1 MRRNNLLR
9 TLIIV
14 VVIIWSLWQLYPTY
28 QLANLKKQEASLIAQ
43 LTSLSGLSEK
53 EINESL
59 NSVLL
64 DARLEQVISDPD
76 SLAQAHSISERLLA
90 LEEKIAENE
99 LRSIKQGLDLLGGT
113 YLVYEVD
120 FPKLLEQ
127 TSTNADEEFEAIIA
141 EVRDRS
147 KSSDEDFFDIL
158 KAAFQSRGIRMSRYF
173 PPRIKTDDEVI
184 EELKKKAEDA
194 VDRTLEVL
202 RNRVDQFGV
211 SEPSITK
218 QGNRRIIIELP
229 GIKDASRAKKIIGTT
244 AQLDF
249 KLVKDVAERNAVIQ
263 RIDRALKKRL
273 SAKKPGS
280 TADTTVTDNLKP
292 RKDKPVGIDELLGT
306 STSDTSETDTST
318 VLADENLLNDRPF
331 ISLLAGVENDALLP
345 AQNLKAVQRILKLPE
360 IEKVIPKDSQFLF
373 SADPIII
380 NNQKYYTLYYVKKEP
395 ELTGAYLEEAYVSLS
410 SGSQTYAQGQPQ
422 VDFKL
427 NREGGRIF
435 ARVTG
440 ANVGK
445 RLAIVLDNKV
455 ASAPNIKG
463 KIPHGSAVIEGSFT
477 MQEAN
482 DLAIVLRAG
491 ALPAP
496 VKAIEERTVGA
507 SLGKDSV
514 RQGQISL
521 LLGISIVVIFMVV
534 YYRLSGFIADFA
546 LIFNLLLIMA
556 ALAQFHATLTLP
568 GVAGIILTM
577 GMAVDANVLI
587 FERIR
592 EELRTGKTVRAAID
606 AGYDRAFW
614 TIFDANLTTFIT
626 ALVLY
631 QFGTGPI
638 RGFAVTLSIGI
649 LASMFTAIVV
659 THVIFDFFT
668 ARKTIKKLSI

>member
-53 EINESL
+53 EIRESL

-64 DARLEQVISDPD
+64 DARLEQVISNPD
-76 SLAQAHSISERLLA
+76 SMALAHTLGEQLIA
-90 LEEKIAENE
+90 LQEKIAENE
-99 LRSIKQGLDLLGGT
+99 VRSIKQGLDLLGGT

-127 TSTNADEEFEAIIA
+127 TCKNPDDEFETIMA
-141 EVRDRS
+141 EVRERS
-147 KSSDEDFFDIL
+147 KTTDDDFFVIL
-158 KAAFQSRGIRMSRYF
+158 KSVFQERGVRMSRYF
-173 PPRIKTDDEVI
+173 PPRIRTDDEVI
-184 EELKKKAEDA
+184 DDLKKKAEDA

-218 QGNRRIIIELP
+218 QGDRRIIIELA
-229 GIKDASRAKKIIGTT
+229 GIQDVSRAKKIIGTT

-249 KLVKDVAERNAVIQ
+249 KLVKDITERNAVIQ

-273 SAKKPGS
+273 SAKAVTGS
-280 TADTTVTDNLKP
+280 DDTTSANKELKP

-306 STSDTSETDTST
+306 DSDTSEADTST
-318 VLADENLLNDRPF
+318 VLADENLLDERPF
-331 ISLLAGVENDALLP
+331 ISLLASFDNDALLP
-345 AQNLKAVQRILKLPE
+345 AQNLKAVQRILNLPE
-360 IEKVIPKDSQFLF
+360 IQKVIPKDSEFLF
-373 SADPIII
+373 SADPVVI

-395 ELTGAYLEEAYVSLS
+395 ELTGAYLEEAFVSLS
-410 SGSQTYAQGQPQ
+410 SGSQTFAQGQPQ

-514 RQGQISL
+514 RQGQMSL
-521 LLGISIVVIFMVV
+521 MLGIVVVVIFMVI

-668 ARKTIKKLSI
+668 SRKAIKKLSI